1 MPSVFQKQIASMS
14 RPRTLQKSENL
25 SQNHTPQSS
34 QSQMVLWG
42 TLSML
47 VGKEIPLLC
56 KVFQSTEIKW
66 KQPNHLMKL
75 A

>member
-1 MPSVFQKQIASMS
+1 MFQKQIASMS

-34 QSQMVLWG
+34 QTQMALWG
-42 TLSML
+42 ILSTL

-56 KVFQSTEIKW
+56 EVFQSTEIKW
-66 KQPNHLMKL
+66 KQPNYLMKL